1 MALRIRPSIV
11 IDRPI
16 EQVWQYLTDATHDP
30 EWRRPYLKEV
40 RWMGPLATGTRA
52 EGVDNMGRYVMEITR
67 CEPPVRLT
75 WREISERSMQQREGN
90 YILAREGG
98 GTRMTLDITYNTIGL
113 KGRLMPPLLSVIGP
127 RLARRLLNQL
137 KQGVEGQRPS

>member
-1 MALRIRPSIV
+1 MALRIKPSIV

-40 RWMGPLATGTRA
+40 RWMGPLATGTRT

-67 CEPPVRLT
+67 CEAPVRLS

-90 YILAREGG
+90 YILAREGD
-98 GTRMTLDITYNTIGL
+98 GTRMTLDITYNRIGL
-113 KGRLMPPLLSVIGP
+113 NGRLMSLLLPVIRRRVAP
-127 RLARRLLNQL
+127 RLLNQL
-137 KQGVEGQRPS
+137 KAGVEGQRQS